1 MKFRPTEFLNTPY
14 RVSCYIRLYRKL
26 FSGMRPV
33 GGKEGGGTGWGCSR
47 EDFRVR
53 IWNMLMIIASDS

>member
-14 RVSCYIRLYRKL
+14 RVTCYIRLYRKL

-33 GGKEGGGTGWGCSR
+33 SVSVSSLLEPQAAVLLLS
-47 EDFRVR
+47 
-53 IWNMLMIIASDS
+53 